1 MGAFDKFEKHMENV
15 VDNVFSRA
23 FRSDLQPV
31 ELATGIKKAMD
42 DQATALTR
50 ERTIVPNHFL
60 IAISEHDFG
69 KLAEWGEAELVEELV
84 RTAEDY
90 AREQRYTFLGPLE
103 ISFQKS
109 NDLPIGKI
117 TVSGSSR
124 RGAVAPATVPTR
136 NAEDPIIEIG
146 EERYVLTG
154 PVTIIGRGSKCDITV
169 DDPGVS
175 RQHLEIRVTPRG
187 VIARDLNTTNGSFV
201 EGHRITAATLV
212 DGNTITIGRTRIM
225 YWASSEPA

>member
-31 ELATGIKKAMD
+31 ELATGIKKSMD

-69 KLAEWGEAELVEELV
+69 KLAEWGESELVEELV

-90 AREQRYTFLGPLE
+90 ARAIVG
-103 ISFQKS
+103 
-109 NDLPIGKI
+109 N
-117 TVSGSSR
+117 
-124 RGAVAPATVPTR
+124 AVARTVASTNSMNSAEAMINATKR
-136 NAEDPIIEIG
+136 
-146 EERYVLTG
+146 
-154 PVTIIGRGSKCDITV
+154 
-169 DDPGVS
+169 
-175 RQHLEIRVTPRG
+175 
-187 VIARDLNTTNGSFV
+187 
-201 EGHRITAATLV
+201 
-212 DGNTITIGRTRIM
+212 
-225 YWASSEPA
+225 